1 MRLQLTGGLPLF
13 SELPRRLIFGNPYS
27 PSRIPTRDR
36 KKHGWLNIQLVSRS
50 RTATPEGP
58 QLGSPRCRVIV
69 GPRSYCIA
77 AFPAA
82 VAFVPPLSLLPAKV
96 LWYSSDSRL
105 RSRDTPSLK
114 SCAYSPGCLAEFFSE
129 TGLPVELGGKDLL
142 RARFKTSSAT
152 GIGGKG
158 GCKYQLRCPFTR
170 GSATRSLAL
179 GTTVFFCRPCLV
191 LSHRSLIVLRAFDGI
206 AREMRVMRRNQLK
219 LTISIVMAV
228 VVSVLAAGPA
238 FAVTCAVDCNPI
250 RGPLGRVVS
259 LQG

>member
-1 MRLQLTGGLPLF
+1 MRAGASLKCTSFAKRVFMRLQLTGGLPLF

-36 KKHGWLNIQLVSRS
+36 KKHGWMNILPVSRS

-105 RSRDTPSLK
+105 RSQDTPSLK

-142 RARFKTSSAT
+142 RKSFVNSRQVQKAAR
-152 GIGGKG
+152 
-158 GCKYQLRCPFTR
+158 
-170 GSATRSLAL
+170 
-179 GTTVFFCRPCLV
+179 
-191 LSHRSLIVLRAFDGI
+191 
-206 AREMRVMRRNQLK
+206 
-219 LTISIVMAV
+219 
-228 VVSVLAAGPA
+228 
-238 FAVTCAVDCNPI
+238 
-250 RGPLGRVVS
+250 
-259 LQG
+259 